1 MGALRTWRLIP
12 PLLLAGLALVYL
24 SASGGF
30 EDPTSAEAPHLYG
43 RLLLALAAAI
53 IALTLWRA
61 RRGAALPDGENP
73 HYRRALLIFL
83 LVALFVAAIFAAG
96 FYVATPLFLFLFL
109 VLFARLKWWQAL
121 AGAGL
126 ALLFIWL
133 VFGRFLGMAVY
144 PGAFGY

>member
-1 MGALRTWRLIP
+1 MGTLWTWRLIA
-12 PLLLAGLALVYL
+12 PLLLAGLALFYL
-24 SASGGF
+24 SSSGGF
-30 EDPTSAEAPHLYG
+30 QDPTSAQAPHLYG
-43 RLLLALAAAI
+43 QLLLLLAAAI
-53 IALTLWRA
+53 VALTLWRA
-61 RRGAALPDGENP
+61 RRGAPPSEEEEP

-109 VLFARLKWWQAL
+109 LFFARAKWWQAAL
-121 AGAGL
+121 GAGL

-144 PGAFGY
+144 PGLL